1 MRAPAEPVDDPSVGL
16 RIGEALALAG
26 AIELA
31 CAQGGGVDQREGEC
45 ARPAAAEV
53 RDRVQHCGRAH
64 ITSHQPDQQGWQAQQ
79 PQGDKARPVLAEG
92 NVKQEAVKAPEEK
105 IWDARVM

>member
-1 MRAPAEPVDDPSVGL
+1 MRAPAEPVDDPCVGL

-31 CAQGGGVDQREGEC
+31 CAQGGRVDQREGEC

-53 RDRVQHCGRAH
+53 RDRV
-64 ITSHQPDQQGWQAQQ
+64 
-79 PQGDKARPVLAEG
+79 
-92 NVKQEAVKAPEEK
+92 
-105 IWDARVM
+105 